1 MSESG
6 FDIENVDGAHAEL
19 PSLSGMGARAM
30 RNSALILAAR
40 LVSRLIALVSVV
52 IMGNALGAAGYGE
65 YQNAVTY
72 GAIIGV
78 VMDLGLTTL
87 YVREGA
93 RAPGNAGRYLSA
105 LASGK
110 ILLVVAVIPVL
121 WVALWSASIA
131 SLFWTSLAL
140 VIVTSYAN
148 ILRNTFYATQKL
160 TYEAA
165 LIVPEALLLF
175 LLVLVGAYW
184 HLGPAYFLVAYA
196 GVGCAVCCYVL
207 IILHWKKIAKLQWSL
222 DIPLLRSWL
231 RAGLPLAV
239 VYIITNVYFKMDV
252 PILQHFRAY
261 REVGWYSLAYKP
273 FESLLFI
280 PMTLRAVLFPVVSV
294 YAKSDVQ
301 RARVAAEKFF
311 RSLVL
316 AGLPCTVGI
325 ALLAPQL
332 TALLHLYP
340 QSSPALGILALA
352 IVFMFADNTFVATF
366 TAVDQQ
372 RTFAWIAGVGMGVNL
387 LLDLLLIPHF
397 GYLGASWAVVIT
409 EALLMVLG
417 WAVLAR
423 TFHRLPLVQ
432 LTWKP
437 LVAGCIMGGMV
448 WVLRPQVGA
457 VLPLLGVIVL
467 AAALYAGMLLL
478 LRVFDDDDLHLLQS
492 LVRR

>member
-1 MSESG
+1 MSESE
-6 FDIENVDGAHAEL
+6 FDIEDIDELHADL
-19 PSLSGMGARAM
+19 PSVTGMGARAM
-30 RNSALILAAR
+30 RNGALILAAR

-52 IMGNALGAAGYGE
+52 VMGNALGAAGYGQ

-93 RAPGNAGRYLSA
+93 RAPAKAGQFLSA

-110 ILLVVAVIPVL
+110 IILVVAVIPVL
-121 WVALWSASIA
+121 WLALWSASIA

-140 VIVTSYAN
+140 VIITSYAN
-148 ILRNTFYATQKL
+148 ILRNTFYATQQL

-165 LIVPEALLLF
+165 LIIPEAVLLL
-175 LLVLVGAYW
+175 LLVLFGAYE
-184 HLGPAYFLVAYA
+184 HFGPAYYLGAYGA
-196 GVGCAVCCYVL
+196 VGLAVCGYVL
-207 IILHWKKIAKLQWSL
+207 IVLHRKKIARLHWSL

-231 RAGLPLAV
+231 RAGLPLAM

-252 PILQHFRAY
+252 PILQHFRSY

-294 YAKSDVQ
+294 YAKSDIH
-301 RARVAAEKFF
+301 RARIAAEKFF

-316 AGLPCTVGI
+316 AGLPCTIGI

-332 TALLHLYP
+332 TSLLHLYP
-340 QSSPALGILALA
+340 QSAPALGILALA

-372 RTFAWIAGVGMGVNL
+372 RTFAWIAATGMVVNL
-387 LLDLLLIPHF
+387 VLDLVLIPLF
-397 GYLGASWAVVIT
+397 GYLGASWAVVTT
-409 EALLMVLG
+409 EAFLMVLG
-417 WAVLAR
+417 WSILAR
-423 TFHRLPLVQ
+423 TFHRLPLFM
-432 LTWKP
+432 LSWK
-437 LVAGCIMGGMV
+437 LLLAGSIMGIVV
-448 WVLRPQVGA
+448 WVLRPPVGA
-457 VLPLLGVIVL
+457 VMPLLGVIVL
-467 AAALYAGMLLL
+467 AGVMYTALLL
-478 LRVFDDDDLHLLQS
+478 LFRVFDDDDLHLMKT

>member
-1 MSESG
+1 MSESS
-6 FDIENVDGAHAEL
+6 FDIESIDDVDAAL
-19 PSLSGMGARAM
+19 PSVSGMGARAM

-93 RAPGNAGRYLSA
+93 RSPGSAGRYLSA

-110 ILLVVAVIPVL
+110 IVLVVAVIPVL
-121 WVALWSASIA
+121 WIALLSASIA

-140 VIVTSYAN
+140 VVVTSYAN
-148 ILRNTFYATQKL
+148 ILRNTFYATQQL
-160 TYEAA
+160 TYEAF
-165 LIVPEALLLF
+165 LIVPEALLLL
-175 LLVLVGAYW
+175 LLVLVGAHEHFGAAYY
-184 HLGPAYFLVAYA
+184 LGAYA
-196 GVGCAVCCYVL
+196 AVGCAVCCYVL
-207 IILHWKKIAKLQWSL
+207 VILHWKRIATLHWSL
-222 DIPLLRSWL
+222 DVPLLRSWL
-231 RAGLPLAV
+231 RAGLPLAM

-273 FESLLFI
+273 FEALLFI

-294 YAKSDVQ
+294 YAKSDVE
-301 RARVAAEKFF
+301 RARLAAEKFF

-316 AGLPCTVGI
+316 VGLPCTIGI
-325 ALLAPQL
+325 ALLAPQI
-332 TALLHLYP
+332 TSVLHLYR
-340 QSSPALGILALA
+340 QSAPALGILALA

-372 RTFAWIAGVGMGVNL
+372 RTFAWIAAAGMLVNL
-387 LLDLLLIPHF
+387 VLDLILIPLF

-409 EALLMVLG
+409 EAFLMVLG

-423 TFHRLPLVQ
+423 SFHRLPVVG
-432 LTWKP
+432 LTWK
-437 LVAGCIMGGMV
+437 LILAGGIMGSVV
-448 WVLRPQVGA
+448 WVLRPPVGA
-457 VLPLLGVIVL
+457 GTLLLGVILL
-467 AAALYAGMLLL
+467 AAVLYAGLLL
-478 LRVFDDDDLHLLQS
+478 LFRVFDEDDLHLMRS
-492 LVRR
+492 LIRK